1 MSRYEPKYADAVRT
15 DSSMCI
21 EFMETLEDG
30 RLKIAVSAR
39 PDKLPAVSILLMELI
54 EEGIEFAPEGHT
66 SMKDPDNEGWI
77 ITTFELRKGFK
88 ISADEFYKKMDKIYE
103 EAARLMVE
111 DIKKAGML
119 Q

>member
-1 MSRYEPKYADAVRT
+1 MSKYEPKYAETVRT
-15 DSSMCI
+15 ESSMGV
-21 EFMETLEDG
+21 EFLENLEDG
-30 RLKIAVSAR
+30 RLKIAMSAR

-77 ITTFELRKGFK
+77 ITTFELRKGYK
-88 ISADEFYKKMDKIYE
+88 ISADDFYKKLDKIYE